1 MPTPDTTSTAL
12 PPAAADQPKPTAGPS
27 AAAQDQPK
35 PTVPAVD
42 QPKPTTPAATDQP
55 KPTVSQSASAQDQS
69 KPTAS
74 HTADKPTASA
84 SPAVD
89 KSAASTKPAGPGRP
103 KDLSKRNA
111 ILEAAKRLFLS
122 DGYDGVSM
130 DQIAAG
136 AGVSKLTV
144 YSHFGDKETLFS
156 AAVQAYCEQHL
167 PPPLF
172 EPAPATALRE
182 RLIEIATAFYE
193 MISTPEAIQIHR
205 LLCSPQLAE
214 SPLSKMFWDAG
225 PQRLHDEFAALLR
238 RRVEAGELEIH
249 DPARAATQFF
259 ALIKGEPHAMLMF
272 GCGVTAP
279 TELTVHIEA
288 SVAMFLRAY
297 ARREP

>member
-42 QPKPTTPAATDQP
+42 QPKPTTPAAIDQP
-55 KPTVSQSASAQDQS
+55 KPTVPPSTAAQD
-69 KPTAS
+69 PP
-74 HTADKPTASA
+74 KPTASA
-84 SPAVD
+84 TAD
-89 KSAASTKPAGPGRP
+89 KSAASAPPAASTKPAGPGRP

-238 RRVEAGELEIH
+238 RRVEAGELEIN

>member
-12 PPAAADQPKPTAGPS
+12 PPAAADQPKPTARPS

-42 QPKPTTPAATDQP
+42 QPKPTTPASTDQP

-238 RRVEAGELEIH
+238 RRVEAGELEIN

-288 SVAMFLRAY
+288 SVAMFLRD
-297 ARREP
+297 RKSVV

>member
-1 MPTPDTTSTAL
+1 MPPST
-12 PPAAADQPKPTAGPS
+12 
-27 AAAQDQPK
+27 AAQDP
-35 PTVPAVD
+35 P
-42 QPKPTTPAATDQP
+42 
-55 KPTVSQSASAQDQS
+55 
-69 KPTAS
+69 
-74 HTADKPTASA
+74 KPTASA
-84 SPAVD
+84 TAD
-89 KSAASTKPAGPGRP
+89 KSAASAPPAASTKPAGPGRP

-225 PQRLHDEFAALLR
+225 PQRLHDEFAALLQ
-238 RRVEAGELEIH
+238 RRVEAGELEIN

>member
-1 MPTPDTTSTAL
+1 MPTPAPTSTAL
-12 PPAAADQPKPTAGPS
+12 PPATADQPKPTAS
-27 AAAQDQPK
+27 A
-35 PTVPAVD
+35 
-42 QPKPTTPAATDQP
+42 TPDT
-55 KPTVSQSASAQDQS
+55 
-69 KPTAS
+69 PTAS
-74 HTADKPTASA
+74 THANADKPAASA
-84 SPAVD
+84 PP
-89 KSAASTKPAGPGRP
+89 AASTKPAGPGRP

-214 SPLSKMFWDAG
+214 TPLSKMFWDAG
-225 PQRLHDEFAALLR
+225 PQRLHDEFAALLQ
-238 RRVEAGELEIH
+238 RRVEAGELDIH
-249 DPARAATQFF
+249 DLPRAATQFF

>member
-12 PPAAADQPKPTAGPS
+12 PPAAADQPKPTARPS

-35 PTVPAVD
+35 PT
-42 QPKPTTPAATDQP
+42 TPAAIDQP
-55 KPTVSQSASAQDQS
+55 KPTVPPSTAAQDPPKPAASA
-69 KPTAS
+69 
-74 HTADKPTASA
+74 TADKSAASA
-84 SPAVD
+84 PP
-89 KSAASTKPAGPGRP
+89 AASTKPAGPGRP

-225 PQRLHDEFAALLR
+225 PQRLHDEFAALLQ

>member
-1 MPTPDTTSTAL
+1 MPTPDTTSTAP
-12 PPAAADQPKPTAGPS
+12 PPAAADQPKPTARPSTAAQDQPKPTARPS

-35 PTVPAVD
+35 PTVPA
-42 QPKPTTPAATDQP
+42 ATDQP
-55 KPTVSQSASAQDQS
+55 KPTVPPSTAAQD
-69 KPTAS
+69 PP
-74 HTADKPTASA
+74 KPTASA
-84 SPAVD
+84 TAD
-89 KSAASTKPAGPGRP
+89 KSAASAPPAASTKPAGPGRP

-225 PQRLHDEFAALLR
+225 PQRLHDEFAALLQ
-238 RRVEAGELEIH
+238 RRVEAGELEIN

>member
-1 MPTPDTTSTAL
+1 MPTPPTTSTAL
-12 PPAAADQPKPTAGPS
+12 PPATADQPKPTAPPSTSAQAPKPIPS
-27 AAAQDQPK
+27 AAAQPKPK
-35 PTVPAVD
+35 PTVPPSAPAQD
-42 QPKPTTPAATDQP
+42 PPKPTANT
-55 KPTVSQSASAQDQS
+55 S
-69 KPTAS
+69 
-74 HTADKPTASA
+74 ADKPAASA
-84 SPAVD
+84 PP
-89 KSAASTKPAGPGRP
+89 AASTKPAGPGRP

-225 PQRLHDEFAALLR
+225 PQRLHDEFAALLQ
-238 RRVEAGELEIH
+238 RRVEAGELEIE

-279 TELTVHIEA
+279 AELTVHIEA

-297 ARREP
+297 ARRER

>member
-1 MPTPDTTSTAL
+1 M
-12 PPAAADQPKPTAGPS
+12 
-27 AAAQDQPK
+27 
-35 PTVPAVD
+35 
-42 QPKPTTPAATDQP
+42 
-55 KPTVSQSASAQDQS
+55 SQSASAQDPS

-74 HTADKPTASA
+74 ATADKSAASA
-84 SPAVD
+84 PP
-89 KSAASTKPAGPGRP
+89 AASTKPAGPGRP

>member
-12 PPAAADQPKPTAGPS
+12 PPATVDQPKPTARPS

-35 PTVPAVD
+35 PT
-42 QPKPTTPAATDQP
+42 TPATATQP
-55 KPTVSQSASAQDQS
+55 KPTVPPSTAAQD
-69 KPTAS
+69 PP
-74 HTADKPTASA
+74 KPTASA
-84 SPAVD
+84 TAD
-89 KSAASTKPAGPGRP
+89 KSAASAPPAASTKPAGPGRP

>member
-12 PPAAADQPKPTAGPS
+12 PPATVDQPKPTAGPS

-35 PTVPAVD
+35 PT
-42 QPKPTTPAATDQP
+42 TPAATDQP
-55 KPTVSQSASAQDQS
+55 KPTVPPSTAAQD
-69 KPTAS
+69 PP
-74 HTADKPTASA
+74 KPTASA
-84 SPAVD
+84 TAD
-89 KSAASTKPAGPGRP
+89 KSAASAPPAASTKPAGPGRP

-225 PQRLHDEFAALLR
+225 PQRLHDEFAALLQ
-238 RRVEAGELEIH
+238 RRVEAGELEIN